1 MKGEVKRWFAYRGYG
16 FIAPKDESRDV
27 FVHISDVAR
36 ARGPKTQRPKQCL
49 IRFHGAESVSEAAQ
63 LIGRKVAWPKG
74 ERKCIGKIV
83 ALHAKKGLVK
93 ARFRKGLPGNAL
105 GSRVKIIG

>member
-1 MKGEVKRWFAYRGYG
+1 MTGVLKGVVVSFQ
-16 FIAPKDESRDV
+16 
-27 FVHISDVAR
+27 
-36 ARGPKTQRPKQCL
+36 RGPKTQRPKECL
-49 IRFHGAESVSEAAQ
+49 IQFHGVKSVSEAGQ
-63 LIGRKVAWPKG
+63 LIGRKVAWPNG

-105 GSRVKIIG
+105 GSQVEIIG

>member
-1 MKGEVKRWFAYRGYG
+1 MPEVLKGAVVSFR
-16 FIAPKDESRDV
+16 
-27 FVHISDVAR
+27 
-36 ARGPKTQRPKQCL
+36 RGPKAQRPKECL
-49 IRFHGAESVSEAAQ
+49 ILFHGVKSVSEAGQ
-63 LIGRKVAWPKG
+63 LIGRKVAWPNG

-105 GSRVKIIG
+105 GSVVEIIG